1 METCSLNIAE
11 FYLGQ
16 YAPITEMLFVTLHSV
31 FGYNASA
38 FHASSLLLHIG
49 CVVLAY
55 IILLN
60 LNKVQNPVK
69 VEPQVKVENVPL
81 IAFLTALIFAVH
93 PINVEAVAWIS
104 AVKAPLYSF
113 FYLAATWTYIK
124 FLNRRLIRYYSLT
137 LILFALS
144 FGAKEQAVTFP
155 LWLLMLHHIAGH
167 SMKERRVWLQ
177 VAPFFLLAV
186 FFGVVTML
194 SQAATG
200 GGVLS
205 NAASYPFW
213 QRLVLACYSL
223 SEYAV
228 KFAIPY
234 NLQYIYPFPM
244 TIGEALPN
252 WLLVYPVAL
261 MALAMLLWKQLERFP
276 LRQSVMF
283 FLLHIAI
290 VLHLVPLSR
299 YAVIADR
306 YIYLA
311 SLAPAFLVAYFF
323 TKALGKR
330 VVSENKFKYSFVAIF
345 SAIMVT
351 LGVYSNLRCREW
363 KDTDSIKREIRQL
376 LKQRSDFLPDDVTQ
390 TNDEQKT
397 KKTLQNK
404 ITN

>member
-1 METCSLNIAE
+1 
-11 FYLGQ
+11 
-16 YAPITEMLFVTLHSV
+16 
-31 FGYNASA
+31 
-38 FHASSLLLHIG
+38 
-49 CVVLAY
+49 
-55 IILLN
+55 
-60 LNKVQNPVK
+60 
-69 VEPQVKVENVPL
+69 
-81 IAFLTALIFAVH
+81 
-93 PINVEAVAWIS
+93 
-104 AVKAPLYSF
+104 
-113 FYLAATWTYIK
+113 
-124 FLNRRLIRYYSLT
+124 
-137 LILFALS
+137 
-144 FGAKEQAVTFP
+144 
-155 LWLLMLHHIAGH
+155 
-167 SMKERRVWLQ
+167 
-177 VAPFFLLAV
+177 
-186 FFGVVTML
+186 
-194 SQAATG
+194 
-200 GGVLS
+200 
-205 NAASYPFW
+205 
-213 QRLVLACYSL
+213 
-223 SEYAV
+223 
-228 KFAIPY
+228 
-234 NLQYIYPFPM
+234 M

-330 VVSENKFKYSFVAIF
+330 VVSENNFKYSVVAIF

-397 KKTLQNK
+397 KETLQQI